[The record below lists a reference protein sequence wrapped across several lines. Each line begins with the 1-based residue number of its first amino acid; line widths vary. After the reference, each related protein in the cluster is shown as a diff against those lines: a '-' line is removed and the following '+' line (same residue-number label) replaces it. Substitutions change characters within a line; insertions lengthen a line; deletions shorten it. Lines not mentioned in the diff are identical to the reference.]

1 MYVTVWEKQT
11 RTRIPQDLVCWNY
24 YDYRIEHDISFLY
37 V

>member
-1 MYVTVWEKQT
+1 MCDKDMFV
-11 RTRIPQDLVCWNY
+11 RCDGWNQ